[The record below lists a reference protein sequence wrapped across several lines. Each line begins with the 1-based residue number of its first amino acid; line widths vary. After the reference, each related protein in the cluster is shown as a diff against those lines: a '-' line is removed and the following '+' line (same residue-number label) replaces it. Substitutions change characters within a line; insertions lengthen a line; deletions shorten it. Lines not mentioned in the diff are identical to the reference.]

1 MIIAPDRHPTRA
13 FTLVELLA
21 TIAVLGLSVAGAMPI
36 LSSVRDSAHRATTV
50 SHQHHEAALA
60 IQRIAE
66 LLRPS
71 GNPNDPALALSRM
84 TPNEFRL
91 TTGEGVALVRGA
103 LVERDTR
110 GRTHP
115 LARAIDR
122 FELRYLRDDGTT
134 AALSPTDVHAVE
146 IRIDTTDTSCA
157 TRVFLRGR
165 MAIP

>member
-1 MIIAPDRHPTRA
+1 MIRVAARHPALA

-36 LSSVRDSAHRATTV
+36 LTSVRDSAHCATAV
-50 SHQHHEAALA
+50 SHQRHEVALA

-71 GNPNDPALALSRM
+71 GNPDDASGAISRM
-84 TPNEFRL
+84 ASDEFRL
-91 TTGEGVALVRGA
+91 ASGEGIGVVRGV
-103 LVERDTR
+103 LVERDSR

-115 LARAIDR
+115 LARSIDR

-134 AALSPTDVHAVE
+134 AALTPADVHAVE
-146 IRIDTTDTSCA
+146 IRIDTPSTSCA